1 VGAGDVQHLL
11 EGGGGDTLLD
21 VGIEVGAFEVAPQH
35 VAGAQL
41 ARTQF
46 LRRLGLLER

>member
-1 VGAGDVQHLL
+1 M
-11 EGGGGDTLLD
+11 LD
-21 VGIEVGAFEVAPQH
+21 KIGLKFKVGAFEVAPQH

>member
-1 VGAGDVQHLL
+1 MGAGDVQHLL
-11 EGGGGDTLLD
+11 EGRGGNALLD
-21 VGIEVGAFEVAPQH
+21 VSIEVGAFEVASQH